1 MLNLEE
7 LELDNLIG
15 SFYAKKLKLDKYKK
29 ETDSENKRIK
39 ELMTKLDITEYK
51 NTLGKVAK
59 LNIQKRESFNE
70 EKLLAKLKELNG
82 LTAIKTIE
90 VVDMDEL
97 ENLIYNGDIDA
108 SQLSGCKKVQEIKV
122 LKVTQAKEN
131 K

>member
-1 MLNLEE
+1 MIMEEFLNVT
-7 LELDNLIG
+7 IK
-15 SFYAKKLKLDKYKK
+15 SFYDNKQKLDEYKK
-29 ETDSENKRIK
+29 ATDVFNKEIK
-39 ELMTKLDITEYK
+39 E
-51 NTLGKVAK
+51 TLAKMNKEEFKTDNGLIAKVT
-59 LNIQKRESFNE
+59 IQKRESFNE
-70 EKLLAKLKELNG
+70 DKLLAKLKELNG

-122 LKVTQAKEN
+122 LKVTKAKEN